1 MRTGG
6 RVRQAAPERAE
17 VQRVHGG
24 TGLAPPV
31 AAQQEDADLEQVQL
45 LENQPPPR
53 RGKVVRVFG
62 RVDAPHGL
70 RLGGHP
76 VAGQQLGRQRVH
88 KLVRERQRCMGAA
101 GVAAG
106 GQTVGTG
113 IDRHKRAVSDLNFG
127 AHQRVQQLAAGQ
139 RPADAPLKVVGLPH
153 FQLVRRVGR
162 IEPRQC
168 QNAGIVRRQ
177 HPVHDPPALDA
188 PGGLLLQHG
197 CADAAFHV
205 IRRGHDGVGLRVV
218 DVFARIAQKQVANRE
233 DAELLKFF
241 GEGRANALK
250 ELDGIVD
257 GGHGGLLS
265 LGWRAAMGC
274 GAGGMN
280 LSPTTGE
287 RLAACVCRGRR
298 PRRSAE
304 GSRPLPTKQK
314 INGR

>member
-1 MRTGG
+1 M
-6 RVRQAAPERAE
+6 
-17 VQRVHGG
+17 G
-24 TGLAPPV
+24 T
-31 AAQQEDADLEQVQL
+31 
-45 LENQPPPR
+45 
-53 RGKVVRVFG
+53 
-62 RVDAPHGL
+62 
-70 RLGGHP
+70 
-76 VAGQQLGRQRVH
+76 
-88 KLVRERQRCMGAA
+88 A

-106 GQTVGTG
+106 GQTVGAG
-113 IDRHKRAVSDLNFG
+113 IDRHKRAVSDLGLG

-139 RPADAPLKVVGLPH
+139 RPADAALKVVGLPH

-162 IEPRQC
+162 IEPRQR
-168 QNAGIVRRQ
+168 QNAGVVRRQ

-197 CADAAFHV
+197 SADAAFHV

-218 DVFARIAQKQVANRE
+218 DVFARIAQKQVADRE

-241 GEGRANALK
+241 GEGRANALEK
-250 ELDGIVD
+250 LDGIVD

-280 LSPTTGE
+280 PSPTTGE

-298 PRRSAE
+298 PRRPAE